1 MKMITPLIQKPKDT
15 MTRINKLI
23 IGAFAILFVSQTLL
37 SQELLNYANSLKY
50 ANYLFD
56 NQQYDFATYEYERVL
71 FMVPNDTLAKL
82 RLVQSYSY
90 LKEHQTALNR
100 IETFFPEQN
109 SLPSDFAEAY
119 VKNLLYA
126 HQYQKVHSF
135 LEQDNHLNTYRR
147 REIQLGV
154 FIMQQQWSEASV
166 FADKYVDL
174 YGETEK
180 YHLLHELAE
189 EGLHGPYKSPAW
201 AASLSAVIPGAGKF
215 YTNRW
220 KDAIFSLLFV
230 SASSLL
236 TYHSYQHN
244 GLGFNSLFWGS
255 ITVGFYAA
263 NIYGSHKSAKVH
275 NQHLNQSYLS
285 RAEEIFLNDF

>member
-1 MKMITPLIQKPKDT
+1 

-154 FIMQQQWSEASV
+154 FIMQQQ
-166 FADKYVDL
+166 
-174 YGETEK
+174 
-180 YHLLHELAE
+180 
-189 EGLHGPYKSPAW
+189 
-201 AASLSAVIPGAGKF
+201 
-215 YTNRW
+215 
-220 KDAIFSLLFV
+220 
-230 SASSLL
+230 
-236 TYHSYQHN
+236 
-244 GLGFNSLFWGS
+244 
-255 ITVGFYAA
+255 
-263 NIYGSHKSAKVH
+263 
-275 NQHLNQSYLS
+275 
-285 RAEEIFLNDF
+285 